1 MAWDGDVRK
10 YLTQDSRN
18 YFTLATLALPV
29 KVTELKVL
37 ASPVSSGSPAIV
49 KIGFVIV

>member
-1 MAWDGDVRK
+1 M
-10 YLTQDSRN
+10 L
-18 YFTLATLALPV
+18 FTLATFALPV

-49 KIGFVIV
+49 VKLRGGG